1 MLRVPRATY
10 RLQFNPRFR
19 FQDAAR
25 IVPYLQALGVSDV
38 YASPVFKARRGSAH
52 GYDITDHTQLNPDLG
67 KMVDF
72 EHFASELRKREMG
85 LILDVVP
92 NHMGVADDSNR
103 YWQDV
108 LENGPSSPFAKFFDI
123 DWSPPKP
130 DLANKVLLPF
140 LGDQFGR
147 VLENGELRLT
157 YARGAFWIKVY
168 DRRLPVAPRTWT
180 RVLEPLL
187 ALLRTT
193 HARDDGEILE
203 LESILTALRHL
214 PARTESEPAR
224 VEERRR
230 EKEVIKRRLG
240 TLMNSAPA
248 FRRALEQV
256 VTRTNGRRG
265 EPRSF
270 DALEELLAEQA
281 YRLSYWRV
289 ASDEINYRRFFDI
302 NELAA
307 IRVEELDVF
316 KLVHRFVLRMLSQG
330 WVTGL
335 RIDHPDG
342 LFDPE
347 QYFRDI
353 QQACG
358 KAMARAARRAEPR
371 VEVPKRAAGATR
383 VVHDRDRP
391 CFVVAEKILSGDE
404 KLDPHWAVH
413 GTTGY
418 ETMNHLN
425 GVFVDRDNSHTMRAI
440 YQRFT
445 GEVERYEDTIYASKK
460 LVLNA
465 TMSGELGVLA
475 RHLDRLSEQH
485 RWSRDF
491 TLPSLRNALRE
502 VIACFPVYR
511 TYIRADSQMVS
522 DEARRSI
529 ETAIRTAQRR
539 NPVMN
544 PSLFEFIRSV
554 LLLEDP
560 PELTEAERAARRN
573 FVLRFQQLTAPVTA
587 KGVEDTAFYR
597 TLALVSLN
605 EVGGEPNRFGVPVDE
620 FHGAN
625 AERCTNWP
633 FSISASSTHDTKRGE
648 DVRARINV
656 LSEIPQEWEAAI
668 QRWRDWNRNKKSI
681 LDGVEVPDAN
691 EEYHFYQTLVG
702 VWPLQVEDA
711 EAEHAT
717 LVTRL
722 EVYMQ
727 KAIKEAKLH
736 TSWVNPNE
744 TYENA
749 VIEFVRN
756 TLAMESGNE
765 FLRDVMRFSDRIAP
779 AGALNS
785 LAQTVLKVASP
796 GIPDFYQGTETWSF
810 ALVDPDNRRAVEFER
825 LAQQLAELERQE
837 KRDAVGCV
845 RELLDSW
852 RDGRVKMYVTRK
864 ALGLRRDHAA
874 LFENGDYVPLEARGS
889 GRGNVCAFARQHAD
903 RWVLAAVPR
912 LTCRLQENGSRPLG
926 EPQWEDTALLLPRPA
941 PDEWVNVLT
950 GETHSTQRDEW
961 ETTLSLASVFASFP
975 VTLLRGHAS

>member
-1 MLRVPRATY
+1 
-10 RLQFNPRFR
+10 
-19 FQDAAR
+19 
-25 IVPYLQALGVSDV
+25 
-38 YASPVFKARRGSAH
+38 VFKARRGSAH
-52 GYDITDHTQLNPDLG
+52 GYDITDHTHLNPDLG
-67 KMVDF
+67 KMADF
-72 EHFASELRKREMG
+72 EHFASELRKRGMG

-123 DWSPPKP
+123 DWTPPKP

-187 ALLRTT
+187 ALLRPT

-203 LESILTALRHL
+203 LESILTALRNL
-214 PARTESEPAR
+214 PPRTESDPAR

-248 FRRALEQV
+248 LRRALEQV
-256 VTRTNGRRG
+256 ITRTNGRRG

-270 DALEELLAEQA
+270 DDLEELLAEQA

-330 WVTGL
+330 WITGL

-358 KAMARAARRAEPR
+358 KALAQAARRAEPR
-371 VEVPKRAAGATR
+371 AETLKRAAGTTAL
-383 VVHDRDRP
+383 VEDRDRP

-404 KLDPHWAVH
+404 RLDPHWAVH

-418 ETMNHLN
+418 ETMNRLN
-425 GVFVDRDNSHTMRAI
+425 GVFVNRDNSHTMWAV

-445 GEVERYEDTIYASKK
+445 GVVERYEDTVYASKK
-460 LVLNA
+460 LVLNT
-465 TMSGELGVLA
+465 TMSGEVRVLA

-502 VIACFPVYR
+502 VVACFPVYR

-522 DEARRSI
+522 DEAQRSI

-560 PELTEAERAARRN
+560 PELTEAEVAARRN

-597 TLALVSLN
+597 TLALASLN

-620 FHGAN
+620 FHAAN

-656 LSEIPQEWEAAI
+656 LSEIPQEWEATI

-711 EAEHAT
+711 EAEHGT

-722 EVYMQ
+722 EAYMQ
-727 KAIKEAKLH
+727 KAIKEAKVH

-756 TLAMESGNE
+756 TLAMERENE
-765 FLRDVMRFSDRIAP
+765 FLGDVRRFSDWIAP

-810 ALVDPDNRRAVEFER
+810 ALVDPDNRRAVEFKR
-825 LAQQLAELERQE
+825 LAQQLAELERRE
-837 KRDAVGCV
+837 KRNTVGFV
-845 RELLDSW
+845 HELLDNW
-852 RDGRVKMYVTRK
+852 RDGRVKVYVTRK
-864 ALGLRRDHAA
+864 ALRLRRDHAA

-889 GRGNVCAFARQHAD
+889 GRGKICAFARQHAD
-903 RWVLAAVPR
+903 RWVLTAVPR
-912 LTCRLQENGSRPLG
+912 LTFGLQESGSRPLG
-926 EPQWEDTALLLPRPA
+926 ESQWEDTALLLPRPA

-950 GETHSTQRDEW
+950 GETHQTHRDEW
-961 ETTLSLASVFASFP
+961 ETTLPLARLFGSFP
-975 VTLLRGHAS
+975 VTLLRGQAG